1 MRTRVSG
8 VLLSGLLMACSTAT
22 TVTPGPTVA
31 TPDPKAKEPQKTAQI
46 AADPGTTGTDQNP
59 RPDGDTVSA
68 ANGMW
73 IGASGASDF
82 VLTGTNDTFLGVWVD
97 VPSNIK
103 QIKAPAAV
111 AVVMD
116 TSGSMAGP
124 KMDNAKV
131 AAKAL
136 VDKLPDGDIVT
147 LISFDDQAV
156 EQLPPTV
163 LNGASRARIAGIISE
178 LRPNGSTALF
188 DGLRTGESRAMGA
201 PATHDIKRVV
211 VISDGIANVG
221 PSSPEMLG
229 ELAARGADRGV
240 QVTAL
245 GVGLDYDENTLNALA
260 IRSNGRLY
268 HLGEPRE
275 MASILEREMNLLKA
289 TAVTNA
295 VVEVIPA
302 PGVQITGADSIR
314 HDWVSGGGIRIP
326 LGTLFGGQHREMLVR
341 VRVTAAAD
349 GTHPLAS
356 VRLHFTDPSEGNLAR
371 VQEAIARYS
380 VTRDAKDLELHANAR
395 TKSIVA
401 VQEAGKIAVQAA
413 QQVNAGSFEAA
424 DKELAKAE
432 TQLRE
437 AAKSIKSE
445 AERKRVEAAA
455 ANMSVARQKT
465 QAAAAAPAAAKPAAK
480 RAVTLDMNQQ
490 GMKAMGF

>member
-8 VLLSGLLMACSTAT
+8 VLLSGLLMACSSAT
-22 TVTPGPTVA
+22 TVTPGPATA
-31 TPDPKAKEPQKTAQI
+31 TPNSDPKTDSKTVQI
-46 AADPGTTGTDQNP
+46 ASDPGSINSDP
-59 RPDGDTVSA
+59 KSRPDGEPVSA

-103 QIKAPAAV
+103 QIKAPAAI

-136 VDKLPDGDIVT
+136 VDKLPDGDIVS
-147 LISFDDQAV
+147 LITFDDQAV
-156 EQLPPTV
+156 EQLAPTV
-163 LNGASRARIAGIISE
+163 LNASSRARIAGIISE

-268 HLGEPRE
+268 HLGEPGE
-275 MASILEREMNLLKA
+275 MASILEREMGLLKA

-302 PGVQITGADSIR
+302 PGVQLLGADSIR
-314 HDWVSGGGIRIP
+314 HDWVTGGGIRIP

-341 VRVTAAAD
+341 LRVTAAAD

-371 VQEAIARYS
+371 VQETVARYT
-380 VTRDAKDLELHANAR
+380 VTRDAKELELHANAR
-395 TKSIVA
+395 TQSIVA

-413 QQVNAGSFEAA
+413 QQVNSGSFEEA

-437 AAKSIKSE
+437 AAKTIKTE

-465 QAAAAAPAAAKPAAK
+465 KAAAAAPAAAKPAAK